1 MDTLVPRLPSFIQRL
16 REPKKLGSQGTRLG
30 GGCLHRDGRLLGRIQ
45 VLSLSLALITDS
57 NIKAYGHTAITQT
70 STHIKVLYMW
80 RHGWLQSSVFMTSA
94 HLGEYVLQELQL
106 VGDGGRILLAQRTEE
121 RLQRDEVM

>member
-16 REPKKLGSQGTRLG
+16 REPKELGSLGTRFG
-30 GGCLHRDGRLLGRIQ
+30 GGCLHGDGRLLGRIQ

-70 STHIKVLYMW
+70 STAY
-80 RHGWLQSSVFMTSA
+80 QSIETWVASVKCVHDKCSP
-94 HLGEYVLQELQL
+94 
-106 VGDGGRILLAQRTEE
+106 R
-121 RLQRDEVM
+121 